1 MPETL
6 LLIQQTLRHFYNDW
20 INLELIGQELSLM
33 CVLFVIVYL
42 FSKHTTIF
50 SFLIKNSLQRRD
62 WLWLYVLFS
71 SISILGT
78 LLAIKVPAGQAADA
92 WAMVNIRSIGAV
104 LGGLIGGPYLGTA
117 VGFTSGVIRYFEGGA
132 TALVCGLVTT
142 LAGLIAGLVRWTVL
156 KYKSEYRFS
165 WKIAFLTTLF
175 VELLGK
181 SLVYWFIQTNSH
193 ENGLSLIQ
201 TITIPMLL
209 SNCLGVALCI
219 GILHDYDR
227 LNAKLSG
234 GALSIARHMTE
245 ILQQHTRLKP
255 AATALAELIQQE
267 TGAAS
272 VAFTGKTHLLAFVG
286 LGAEHHHHGST
297 VTNNSIRKALT
308 GQKSVFLDG
317 HSEVFQCKKSHQCPL
332 HSAFIAPLVVDSET
346 QGALVLF
353 EPKNRFFP
361 RVNQDLAKNL
371 ADLLAEQ
378 IETARYGE
386 RLANLEINNLRARIT
401 PHFFANALTTI
412 KHITRTDTLQARRLL
427 DNLSTLFR
435 EFVTYEPEDDR
446 FTLLQEKKLLERY
459 ISIEKARFGERL
471 QVSIDIDSDLETMCL
486 PRFALQLL
494 VENAIKHGTSQLT
507 KPAIGKVVVRVYRI
521 KDQLVQIEVRD
532 NAGLYDDNKAAQST
546 GSYGIKML
554 ADLIKSRF
562 KSDRYGIN
570 VDCIFGSYTS
580 VTISLPFTT

>member
-1 MPETL
+1 
-6 LLIQQTLRHFYNDW
+6 
-20 INLELIGQELSLM
+20 M

-42 FSKHTTIF
+42 FSKHTPIF
-50 SFLIKNSLQRRD
+50 SFLIKNSLRRRD

-78 LLAIKVPAGQAADA
+78 LLAIKVPIGQATDA

-104 LGGLIGGPYLGTA
+104 LGGLIGGPFLGTA
-117 VGFTSGVIRYFEGGA
+117 VGFTSGVARYLNGGE
-132 TALVCGLVTT
+132 TALACGIETT
-142 LAGLIAGLVRWTVL
+142 LAGLIAGGVYWIVL
-156 KYKSEYRFS
+156 KFKSEQRFS
-165 WKIAFLTTLF
+165 WKIALLTTLF
-175 VELLGK
+175 VELIGK
-181 SLVYWFIQTNSH
+181 LLVYWSIKDSGY
-193 ENGLSLIQ
+193 GLNLIQ
-201 TITIPMLL
+201 IITIPMVL
-209 SNCLGVALCI
+209 SNCLGVALCV

-234 GALSIARHMTE
+234 DALKIARRMTE
-245 ILQQHTRLKP
+245 ILQQQTRLIP
-255 AATALAELIQQE
+255 AASALAHLIQLE

-272 VAFTGKTHLLAFVG
+272 VAFTGKTRLLAFVG
-286 LGAEHHHHGST
+286 LGKDHHHCGSV
-297 VTNNSIRKALT
+297 VTNDLIRKALT
-308 GQKSVFLDG
+308 GKKTVFLDG
-317 HSEVFQCKKSHQCPL
+317 HSEVFQCKTSLQCPL

-346 QGALVLF
+346 VGALVLF

-361 RVNQDLAKNL
+361 HVNQDLAENL
-371 ADLLAEQ
+371 ASLLAEQ

-412 KHITRTDTLQARRLL
+412 KHITRTDTLQARKLL

-435 EFVTYEPEDDR
+435 AFVTYEPEDDCY
-446 FTLLQEKKLLERY
+446 TLLQEKKLLERY

-471 QVSIDIDSDLETMCL
+471 QVSIDIDPDLETMRI

-494 VENAIKHGTSQLT
+494 VENAIKHGTSQLP
-507 KPAIGKVVVRVYRI
+507 KPAIGEVAVCAHRV
-521 KDQLVQIEVRD
+521 KDQLVQLEVRD
-532 NAGLYDDNKAAQST
+532 NAGLYDESKAALST

-562 KSDRYGIN
+562 KSDHYGIS
-570 VDCIFGSYTS
+570 VDCIIGDYTS
-580 VTISLPFTT
+580 VTIALPFDTWTKKTVNELTNNGVSI

>member
-1 MPETL
+1 
-6 LLIQQTLRHFYNDW
+6 
-20 INLELIGQELSLM
+20 
-33 CVLFVIVYL
+33 
-42 FSKHTTIF
+42 
-50 SFLIKNSLQRRD
+50 
-62 WLWLYVLFS
+62 
-71 SISILGT
+71 
-78 LLAIKVPAGQAADA
+78 
-92 WAMVNIRSIGAV
+92 
-104 LGGLIGGPYLGTA
+104 
-117 VGFTSGVIRYFEGGA
+117 
-132 TALVCGLVTT
+132 
-142 LAGLIAGLVRWTVL
+142 
-156 KYKSEYRFS
+156 
-165 WKIAFLTTLF
+165 
-175 VELLGK
+175 
-181 SLVYWFIQTNSH
+181 
-193 ENGLSLIQ
+193 
-201 TITIPMLL
+201 
-209 SNCLGVALCI
+209 
-219 GILHDYDR
+219 
-227 LNAKLSG
+227 
-234 GALSIARHMTE
+234 
-245 ILQQHTRLKP
+245 
-255 AATALAELIQQE
+255 
-267 TGAAS
+267 

-286 LGAEHHHHGST
+286 LGSEHHHHGNT
-297 VTNNSIRKALT
+297 ITDDSIRKALT

-332 HSAFIAPLVVDSET
+332 HSAFIAPLVVDGET

-412 KHITRTDTLQARRLL
+412 KHITRTDTPQARRLL

-446 FTLLQEKKLLERY
+446 FTLLQEKQLLKRY

-471 QVSIDIDSDLETMCL
+471 QVSIDIDSDLETL
-486 PRFALQLL
+486 RIPRFALQLL

-507 KPAIGKVVVRVYRI
+507 KPAIGKVVVRAYRI

-532 NAGLYDDNKAAQST
+532 NAGLYVDNKATQST